1 MKAVSR
7 SKYIPLIPLAA
18 GAVGMGARFV
28 LYATGFDSRGLLPSA
43 HPLHIL
49 CWVVAVL
56 ATVFLAVSLRKLD
69 GPNCYESSFPASAS
83 GGVTTCIAAVWLLM
97 GAFSGMDQMHDRL
110 NTARTLLGFA
120 AAPCLA
126 VAGFCRIKGKRPS
139 FLLYALVCVYFA
151 AELVCR
157 YRTWSGN
164 PQLADY
170 SFQLFACIFLML
182 TAYHRAAFAVGLG
195 RRKAQLFC
203 NLMAA
208 MLCLYSMADA
218 VPFYFG
224 GALWAVSGLRAPEP
238 PAEPEPEEG

>member
-7 SKYIPLIPLAA
+7 SKYIPLVPLAA
-18 GAVGMGARFV
+18 GVAGMTARFL
-28 LYATGFDSRGLLPSA
+28 LYAAGPDNRGLLPSG

-49 CWVVAVL
+49 CWAAAVL
-56 ATVFLAVSLRKLD
+56 AAVFLGVSLRKLD
-69 GPNCYESSFPASAS
+69 GLNGYERNFPASTLR
-83 GGVTTCIAAVWLLM
+83 GVATCAAAVCLLLA
-97 GAFSGMDQMHDRL
+97 AFSSMGQTRDRL
-110 NTARTLLGFA
+110 NAARLLLAFA
-120 AAPCLA
+120 GAPCLA
-126 VAGFCRIKGKRPS
+126 AAGICRISGKRPS

-157 YRTWSGN
+157 YRAWSGN

-170 SFQLFACIFLML
+170 CFQLFACIFLML

-203 NLMAA
+203 GLMAA

-218 VPFYFG
+218 VPFYLG
-224 GALWAVSGLRAPEP
+224 GVLWTASDLCALERPVES
-238 PAEPEPEEG
+238 EPEEE